1 MMNYLAVIFNEKT
14 KTIEYSE
21 FDNFDEEFKNHGD
34 IALEIIDML
43 PKHEKLI
50 NFWPL
55 FAHSIDYLN
64 KNKKKKK

>member
-1 MMNYLAVIFNEKT
+1 MINYLAVIFNEKT

-21 FDNFDEEFKNHGD
+21 FENIDEKLKNRGD
-34 IALEIIDML
+34 IAIEIIDML
-43 PKHEKLI
+43 DEHEKLI

-64 KNKKKKK
+64 KKKK